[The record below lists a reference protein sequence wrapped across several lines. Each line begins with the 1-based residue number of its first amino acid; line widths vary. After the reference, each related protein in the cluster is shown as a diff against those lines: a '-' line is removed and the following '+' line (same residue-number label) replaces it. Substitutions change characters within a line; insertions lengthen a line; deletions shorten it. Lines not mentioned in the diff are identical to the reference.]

1 MSRLEGKGAIVT
13 GAAMGLGHAIAL
25 KFAEEGARVACV
37 DVQREPNED
46 TAARIRRDGGE
57 ACAMVGDIG
66 LATEAERIV
75 MEAGEFLGRID
86 ILVNNAGVI
95 PSRRTVVETTEED
108 WDETMRVNVKGV
120 FLMSRSVLPA
130 MVRQGGGAIVNM
142 SSITGLVGLPVRPAY
157 CSSKGAV
164 ALLSKQMAVDFGKHG
179 IRVNSIHPS
188 FVVTAI
194 NREMFEEM
202 KVAGKPWEELLN
214 QHLIRRLGEPEDV
227 ASAAVYLASDEA
239 SWVTGVSLPVDGGYT
254 AR

>member
-1 MSRLEGKGAIVT
+1 MSRLEGKSVIVT
-13 GAAMGLGHAIAL
+13 GAAMGLGRAIAL
-25 KFAEEGARVACV
+25 RFAEEGARMACV
-37 DVQREPNED
+37 DVRNQPNED
-46 TAARIRRDGGE
+46 TAAHIRRNGGE
-57 ACAMVGDIG
+57 ACAILGDVGRAAD
-66 LATEAERIV
+66 AERIV
-75 MEAGEFLGRID
+75 AEADQFLGRID

-95 PSRRTVVETTEED
+95 PSRQTVVETTEAD

-120 FLMSRSVLPA
+120 FLMSKSALPA
-130 MVRQGGGAIVNM
+130 MVRQGRGAIVNM

-157 CSSKGAV
+157 CTSKGAV
-164 ALLSKQMAVDFGKHG
+164 ALLSKQMAVDFGRHG

-202 KVAGKPWEELLN
+202 KAEGKPWEDLLD

-239 SWVTGVSLPVDGGYT
+239 SWITGVSLPVDGGYT